1 MQVIRNYNG
10 IPQPA
15 PQDGPPLHIQI
26 GDTIELITG
35 DAHSLF
41 WQVLY
46 GLANS
51 HSFQITNVLIFCFCN
66 FLFFLNKENLIC
78 FNQNKYL
85 IQLFLLL

>member
-15 PQDGPPLHIQI
+15 AQDGPPLHIQI
-26 GDTIELITG
+26 GDTIELIRG

-46 GLANS
+46 HLTNS
-51 HSFQITNVLIFCFCN
+51 YILFVQISTSYWYIALLIFFSLKN
-66 FLFFLNKENLIC
+66 NNKILC
-78 FNQNKYL
+78 GLSK
-85 IQLFLLL
+85 

>member
-15 PQDGPPLHIQI
+15 TQDGPPLHIQI
-26 GDTIELITG
+26 GDTIELIRG

-46 GLANS
+46 A
-51 HSFQITNVLIFCFCN
+51 
-66 FLFFLNKENLIC
+66 
-78 FNQNKYL
+78 
-85 IQLFLLL
+85 